1 MRIEGIMS
9 TLFWMS
15 GLVFSGLRRAICA
28 KRSPVSI
35 ALKSIKEVVETMFRL
50 SDKGE
55 KIQQMFGAIAPRYD
69 FLNRLLSFGI
79 DRRWRR
85 RAVRLLKYREG
96 SRILDVAT
104 GTGDV
109 ALEIA
114 RSTPASVKIT
124 GADFCR
130 EMVELGEVKISA
142 SPYAGRIDFKV
153 APCEDLPFADNTFDS
168 ITIAF
173 GIRNV
178 VDRKLGLAEMW
189 RVLSPGGRII
199 ILEFSTPR
207 SMLFRQIYYF
217 YFRRLLPVVGG
228 LFSRYNAYKYLPDSV
243 IEFPSHKE
251 FSLMLS
257 EAGFRN
263 IHIRELTFGIATI
276 YIGEKE

>member
-1 MRIEGIMS
+1 
-9 TLFWMS
+9 
-15 GLVFSGLRRAICA
+15 
-28 KRSPVSI
+28 
-35 ALKSIKEVVETMFRL
+35 MFRL

-79 DRRWRR
+79 DRRWRTK
-85 RAVRLLKYREG
+85 AVRLLKYREG

-114 RSTPASVKIT
+114 LRTPGSVKIT

-130 EMVELGEVKISA
+130 EMIELGVVKVAA
-142 SPYAGRIDFKV
+142 SPFAGRIDLKV
-153 APCEDLPFADNTFDS
+153 APCEDLPFANDTFDS

-189 RVLSPGGRII
+189 RVLRPGGRMI

-207 SMLFRQIYYF
+207 SLLFRQLYYF

-243 IEFPSHKE
+243 LEFPSQEE
-251 FSLMLS
+251 FSRMIA

-263 IHIRELTFGIATI
+263 IHLHELTFGIATI
-276 YIGEKE
+276 YVGEKE

>member
-1 MRIEGIMS
+1 
-9 TLFWMS
+9 
-15 GLVFSGLRRAICA
+15 
-28 KRSPVSI
+28 
-35 ALKSIKEVVETMFRL
+35 MFRL

-79 DRRWRR
+79 DRRWRKK
-85 RAVRLLKYREG
+85 AVRLLKYRDG

-114 RSTPASVKIT
+114 MRTPESVKVT

-130 EMVELGEVKISA
+130 EMVELGAVKVAA
-142 SPYAGRIDFKV
+142 SPYADRIDLKV
-153 APCEDLPFADNTFDS
+153 APCEDLPFANNTFDS
-168 ITIAF
+168 VTIAF

-189 RVLSPGGRII
+189 RVLRPGGRMI

-207 SMLFRQIYYF
+207 SQLFRQLYHF

-243 IEFPSHKE
+243 LEFPSQEE
-251 FSLMLS
+251 FSRML
-257 EAGFRN
+257 AGTGFRN
-263 IHIRELTFGIATI
+263 IHFHELTFGIATI
-276 YIGEKE
+276 YVGEKE

>member
-1 MRIEGIMS
+1 
-9 TLFWMS
+9 
-15 GLVFSGLRRAICA
+15 
-28 KRSPVSI
+28 
-35 ALKSIKEVVETMFRL
+35 MFRL
-50 SDKGE
+50 SDRGE

-79 DRRWRR
+79 DRRWRTK
-85 RAVRLLKYREG
+85 AVRLLKYREG

-114 RSTPASVKIT
+114 LRTPESVKIT
-124 GADFCR
+124 GADFCK
-130 EMVELGEVKISA
+130 EMVDLGAVKVAA
-142 SPYAGRIDFKV
+142 SQFADRIDLRV
-153 APCEDLPFADNTFDS
+153 AACEDLPFANDTFDS

-189 RVLSPGGRII
+189 RVLRPGGRMI

-207 SMLFRQIYYF
+207 SQLFRQLYYF

-243 IEFPSHKE
+243 LEFPSQEE
-251 FSLMLS
+251 FSRMIA

-263 IHIRELTFGIATI
+263 IHLHELTFGIATI
-276 YIGEKE
+276 YVGEKE

>member
-1 MRIEGIMS
+1 
-9 TLFWMS
+9 
-15 GLVFSGLRRAICA
+15 
-28 KRSPVSI
+28 
-35 ALKSIKEVVETMFRL
+35 MFRL

-79 DRRWRR
+79 DRRWRTK
-85 RAVRLLKYREG
+85 AVRLLKYREG

-114 RSTPASVKIT
+114 LRTPASVKIT
-124 GADFCR
+124 GADFCK
-130 EMVELGEVKISA
+130 EMIDLGAVKVAA
-142 SPYAGRIDFKV
+142 SPYADRIDLRV
-153 APCEDLPFADNTFDS
+153 APCEDLPFANDTFDS

-189 RVLSPGGRII
+189 RVLRPGGRMI

-207 SMLFRQIYYF
+207 STLFRQLYYF

-243 IEFPSHKE
+243 LDFPSQEE
-251 FSLMLS
+251 FSRMIA
-257 EAGFRN
+257 EAGFHN
-263 IHIRELTFGIATI
+263 IHLHELTFGIATI
-276 YIGEKE
+276 YVGEKE

>member
-1 MRIEGIMS
+1 
-9 TLFWMS
+9 
-15 GLVFSGLRRAICA
+15 
-28 KRSPVSI
+28 
-35 ALKSIKEVVETMFRL
+35 MFRL

-79 DRRWRR
+79 DRRWRTK
-85 RAVRLLKYREG
+85 AVRLLKYREG

-114 RSTPASVKIT
+114 LRTPESVKIT
-124 GADFCR
+124 GADFCK
-130 EMVELGEVKISA
+130 EMVDLGAVKVAA
-142 SPYAGRIDFKV
+142 SPYANRIDLKV
-153 APCEDLPFADNTFDS
+153 APCEDLPFANDTFDS

-189 RVLSPGGRII
+189 RVLRPGGRMI

-207 SMLFRQIYYF
+207 SQLFRQLYYF

-243 IEFPSHKE
+243 LEFPSHE
-251 FSLMLS
+251 DFSQMIG

-263 IHIRELTFGIATI
+263 IHLHELTFGIATI
-276 YIGEKE
+276 YVGEKE

>member
-1 MRIEGIMS
+1 
-9 TLFWMS
+9 
-15 GLVFSGLRRAICA
+15 
-28 KRSPVSI
+28 
-35 ALKSIKEVVETMFRL
+35 MFRL

-79 DRRWRR
+79 DRRWRTK
-85 RAVRLLKYREG
+85 AVRLLKYNEG

-114 RSTPASVKIT
+114 LCTPASVKIT
-124 GADFCR
+124 GADFCK
-130 EMVELGEVKISA
+130 EMVDLGVVKVGG
-142 SPYAGRIDFKV
+142 SPYADRIDLIV
-153 APCEDLPFADNTFDS
+153 APCEDLPFADDTFDS
-168 ITIAF
+168 VTIAF

-189 RVLSPGGRII
+189 RVLRPGGRMI

-207 SMLFRQIYYF
+207 SHLFRQLYYF

-243 IEFPSHKE
+243 LEFPSQEE
-251 FSLMLS
+251 FSRMIG
-257 EAGFRN
+257 EAGFHN
-263 IHIRELTFGIATI
+263 IHLHELTFGIATI
-276 YIGEKE
+276 YAGEKE

>member
-1 MRIEGIMS
+1 
-9 TLFWMS
+9 
-15 GLVFSGLRRAICA
+15 
-28 KRSPVSI
+28 
-35 ALKSIKEVVETMFRL
+35 MFRL

-79 DRRWRR
+79 DRRWRTK
-85 RAVRLLKYREG
+85 AVRLLKYREG

-114 RSTPASVKIT
+114 LRTPDSVKIT

-130 EMVELGEVKISA
+130 EMIELGVVKVAA
-142 SPYAGRIDFKV
+142 SPFAGRIDLKV
-153 APCEDLPFADNTFDS
+153 APCEDLPFANDTFDS

-189 RVLSPGGRII
+189 RVLRPGGRMI

-207 SMLFRQIYYF
+207 SLLFRQLYYF

-243 IEFPSHKE
+243 LEFPSQEE
-251 FSLMLS
+251 FSLMIG

-263 IHIRELTFGIATI
+263 LHLHELTFGIATI
-276 YIGEKE
+276 YVGEKE

>member
-1 MRIEGIMS
+1 
-9 TLFWMS
+9 
-15 GLVFSGLRRAICA
+15 
-28 KRSPVSI
+28 
-35 ALKSIKEVVETMFRL
+35 MFRL

-55 KIQQMFGAIAPRYD
+55 KIQQMFGNIAPRYD

-79 DRRWRR
+79 DRRWRKK
-85 RAVRLLKYREG
+85 AVRLLKFREG

-114 RSTPASVKIT
+114 KSTPDSVRIT

-130 EMVELGEVKISA
+130 EMVELGEAKVAA
-142 SPYAGRIDFKV
+142 SPYAARIDFRV
-153 APCEDLPFADNTFDS
+153 APCEDLPFPDNTFDS

-189 RVLSPGGRII
+189 RVLRPGGRLI

-207 SMLFRQIYYF
+207 SHLFRRLYYF
-217 YFRRLLPVVGG
+217 YFRRLLPVIGG

-243 IEFPSHKE
+243 LEFPSHEE
-251 FSLMLS
+251 FSRMIAK
-257 EAGFRN
+257 AGFRN
-263 IHIRELTFGIATI
+263 IHIHELTFGIASI
-276 YIGEKE
+276 YAGEKE

>member
-1 MRIEGIMS
+1 
-9 TLFWMS
+9 
-15 GLVFSGLRRAICA
+15 
-28 KRSPVSI
+28 
-35 ALKSIKEVVETMFRL
+35 MFRL

-79 DRRWRR
+79 DRRWRKK
-85 RAVRLLKYREG
+85 AVRLLKYRPDA
-96 SRILDVAT
+96 RILDVAT

-114 RSTPASVKIT
+114 RTTPTTVKIT
-124 GADFCR
+124 GADFCK
-130 EMVELGEVKISA
+130 EMVDRGRDKVAA
-142 SPYAGRIDFKV
+142 SPYADRIDFKV
-153 APCEDLPFADNTFDS
+153 APCEDLPFASDTFDS

-189 RVLSPGGRII
+189 RVLRPGGRML

-207 SMLFRQIYYF
+207 SAFFRQIYYF

-243 IEFPSHKE
+243 LEFPSQEE
-251 FSLMLS
+251 FSRMIS
-257 EAGFRN
+257 DAGFRN
-263 IHIRELTFGIATI
+263 IHLHELTFGIATI
-276 YIGEKE
+276 YVGEKD

>member
-1 MRIEGIMS
+1 MY
-9 TLFWMS
+9 
-15 GLVFSGLRRAICA
+15 
-28 KRSPVSI
+28 
-35 ALKSIKEVVETMFRL
+35 RL

-79 DRRWRR
+79 DRRWRTK
-85 RAVRLLKYREG
+85 AVRLLKYREG

-114 RSTPASVKIT
+114 LRTPDSVRIT
-124 GADFCR
+124 GADFCK
-130 EMVELGEVKISA
+130 EMVDLGVVKVAA
-142 SPYAGRIDFKV
+142 SPYADRIDLKV
-153 APCEDLPFADNTFDS
+153 APCEDLPFANDTFDS

-189 RVLSPGGRII
+189 RVLRPGGRMIV
-199 ILEFSTPR
+199 LEFSTPR
-207 SMLFRQIYYF
+207 SLLFRQLYYF

-243 IEFPSHKE
+243 LEFPSQEE
-251 FSLMLS
+251 FSHMIA

-263 IHIRELTFGIATI
+263 IHLHELTFGIATI
-276 YIGEKE
+276 YVGEKE

>member
-1 MRIEGIMS
+1 
-9 TLFWMS
+9 
-15 GLVFSGLRRAICA
+15 
-28 KRSPVSI
+28 
-35 ALKSIKEVVETMFRL
+35 MFRL

-79 DRRWRR
+79 DRRWRKK
-85 RAVRLLKYREG
+85 AVRLLKYREG

-114 RSTPASVKIT
+114 RSTPASVRIT

-130 EMVELGEVKISA
+130 EMVELGEVKVAA
-142 SPYAGRIDFKV
+142 SPYAGRIDLKV
-153 APCEDLPFADNTFDS
+153 APCEDLPFANDTFDS

-189 RVLSPGGRII
+189 RVMRPGGRMI

-207 SMLFRQIYYF
+207 SRLFRQLYYF
-217 YFRRLLPVVGG
+217 YFRRLLPIVGG

-243 IEFPSHKE
+243 LEFPSHEE
-251 FSLMLS
+251 FSKMIS

-263 IHIRELTFGIATI
+263 IHIHELTFGIASI
-276 YIGEKE
+276 YAAEKE

>member
-1 MRIEGIMS
+1 
-9 TLFWMS
+9 
-15 GLVFSGLRRAICA
+15 
-28 KRSPVSI
+28 
-35 ALKSIKEVVETMFRL
+35 MFRL

-79 DRRWRR
+79 DRRWRTQ
-85 RAVRLLKYREG
+85 AVRLVKFREG
-96 SRILDVAT
+96 ARILDVAT

-114 RSTPASVKIT
+114 LRTPDTVKIT

-130 EMVELGEVKISA
+130 EMVDLGAAKVAA
-142 SPYAGRIDFKV
+142 SPFAGRIEFKV
-153 APCEDLPFADNTFDS
+153 APCEDLPFANNTFDS

-189 RVLSPGGRII
+189 RVLRPGGRMI
-199 ILEFSTPR
+199 ILEFSTPQ
-207 SMLFRQIYYF
+207 SALFRQLYYF
-217 YFRRLLPVVGG
+217 YFRRLLPIVGG

-243 IEFPSHKE
+243 LEFPSQEE
-251 FSLMLS
+251 FSRMLA

-263 IHIRELTFGIATI
+263 IHLHELTFGIATI
-276 YIGEKE
+276 YVGEKE

>member
-1 MRIEGIMS
+1 
-9 TLFWMS
+9 
-15 GLVFSGLRRAICA
+15 
-28 KRSPVSI
+28 
-35 ALKSIKEVVETMFRL
+35 MFRL

-79 DRRWRR
+79 DRRWRTK
-85 RAVRLLKYREG
+85 AVRLLKYREG

-114 RSTPASVKIT
+114 VRTPDSVKIT
-124 GADFCR
+124 GADFCQ
-130 EMVELGEVKISA
+130 EMIDLGIVKVAA
-142 SPYAGRIDFKV
+142 SPYAGRIELKV
-153 APCEDLPFADNTFDS
+153 APCEDLPFANDTFDS

-189 RVLSPGGRII
+189 RVLRPGGRMIV
-199 ILEFSTPR
+199 LEFSTPR
-207 SMLFRQIYYF
+207 SLLFRQLYYF

-243 IEFPSHKE
+243 LEFPSQEE
-251 FSLMLS
+251 FSRMIAD
-257 EAGFRN
+257 AGFHN
-263 IHIRELTFGIATI
+263 IHLHELTFGIATI
-276 YIGEKE
+276 YVGEKE

>member
-1 MRIEGIMS
+1 
-9 TLFWMS
+9 
-15 GLVFSGLRRAICA
+15 
-28 KRSPVSI
+28 
-35 ALKSIKEVVETMFRL
+35 MFRL

-79 DRRWRR
+79 DRRWRTK
-85 RAVRLLKYREG
+85 AVRLLKYREG
-96 SRILDVAT
+96 SRVLDVAT

-114 RSTPASVKIT
+114 LRTPDSVKIT
-124 GADFCR
+124 GADFCK
-130 EMVELGEVKISA
+130 EMVDLGAVKVAA
-142 SPYAGRIDFKV
+142 SPYAGRIDLKV
-153 APCEDLPFADNTFDS
+153 APCEDLPFANDTFDS

-178 VDRKLGLAEMW
+178 IDRRLGLAEMW
-189 RVLSPGGRII
+189 RVLSPGGRMI

-207 SMLFRQIYYF
+207 SLMFRQLYYF

-243 IEFPSHKE
+243 LEFPSQEE
-251 FSLMLS
+251 FSRMMAD
-257 EAGFRN
+257 AGFRN
-263 IHIRELTFGIATI
+263 IHLHELTFGIATI
-276 YIGEKE
+276 YVGEKE

>member
-1 MRIEGIMS
+1 
-9 TLFWMS
+9 
-15 GLVFSGLRRAICA
+15 
-28 KRSPVSI
+28 
-35 ALKSIKEVVETMFRL
+35 MFRL

-114 RSTPASVKIT
+114 RRTPASVKIT

-130 EMVELGEVKISA
+130 EMVELGEVKVSV

-189 RVLSPGGRII
+189 RVLSPGGRMI

-243 IEFPSHKE
+243 IEFPTHEE
-251 FSLMLS
+251 FSLMIS

>member
-1 MRIEGIMS
+1 
-9 TLFWMS
+9 
-15 GLVFSGLRRAICA
+15 
-28 KRSPVSI
+28 
-35 ALKSIKEVVETMFRL
+35 MFRL

-79 DRRWRR
+79 DRRWRTK
-85 RAVRLLKYREG
+85 AVRLLKYRDG

-114 RSTPASVKIT
+114 LRTPKSVKIT
-124 GADFCR
+124 GADFCK
-130 EMVELGEVKISA
+130 EMVDLGAVKVAA
-142 SPYAGRIDFKV
+142 SPFADRIDLKV
-153 APCEDLPFADNTFDS
+153 APCEDLPFANNTFDS

-189 RVLSPGGRII
+189 RVLRPGGRMI

-207 SMLFRQIYYF
+207 SQLFRQLYYF
-217 YFRRLLPVVGG
+217 YFRQLLPIVGG

-243 IEFPSHKE
+243 LEFPSQEE
-251 FSLMLS
+251 FSRMIG

-263 IHIRELTFGIATI
+263 IHLHELTFGIATI
-276 YIGEKE
+276 YVGEKE